1 MKPVKQPR
9 PKKVQKYGQMYVP
22 KEVPKRSKNPLSK
35 TKSPVKQANRAQRF
49 GQKGCKNGPQKRNQ
63 NSAQKWDSKSHPSAQ
78 MTSSSILWLTAIFL
92 QSSSKSS
99 RKLRGN
105 RGSLRSHWRNL
116 RRHMKLREKL
126 RGNRGSLRSH
136 WRNLQ
141 KPPKFEEMQDRPRV
155 YVGPE
160 CVWDLP
166 LEVCSTPDMW
176 NCSEIPRNYSP
187 LVSCSCTRG
196 SHGILP
202 RVHFRNAVY
211 LTSFWRRR

>member
-1 MKPVKQPR
+1 VRSVVDVDGGRDGGRCGWDPWLKPAR
-9 PKKVQKYGQMYVP
+9 KK
-22 KEVPKRSKNPLSK
+22 
-35 TKSPVKQANRAQRF
+35 
-49 GQKGCKNGPQKRNQ
+49 
-63 NSAQKWDSKSHPSAQ
+63 D
-78 MTSSSILWLTAIFL
+78 
-92 QSSSKSS
+92 
-99 RKLRGN
+99 
-105 RGSLRSHWRNL
+105 
-116 RRHMKLREKL
+116 
-126 RGNRGSLRSH
+126 
-136 WRNLQ
+136 
-141 KPPKFEEMQDRPRV
+141 
-155 YVGPE
+155 VGPE